1 MPNEDGGLRAGV
13 TVEAVIDIGE
23 VRAFAMSPA
32 HLSVAGDGSLTAKIS
47 DNGLVRIVPV
57 EMVRS
62 GVERVYVSGLQDGM
76 ILLTVGQ
83 AFFESGDAVKYV
95 IGGDQ

>member
-1 MPNEDGGLRAGV
+1 M
-13 TVEAVIDIGE
+13 
-23 VRAFAMSPA
+23 
-32 HLSVAGDGSLTAKIS
+32 
-47 DNGLVRIVPV
+47 PV